1 MNKIKE
7 FFSKKFGSVRSIEID
22 GMVYFIGVDIA
33 KALGYANAS
42 KAVSTHCRKPVKK
55 DIDVSSQNGKS
66 HKARKSQTMWCITN
80 ADIYRLIVKSDL
92 DSTEEFES

>member
-22 GMVYFIGVDIA
+22 GMIYFIGVDIA

-42 KAVSTHCRKPVKK
+42 K
-55 DIDVSSQNGKS
+55 Q
-66 HKARKSQTMWCITN
+66 
-80 ADIYRLIVKSDL
+80 YRHIV
-92 DSTEEFES
+92 ENP